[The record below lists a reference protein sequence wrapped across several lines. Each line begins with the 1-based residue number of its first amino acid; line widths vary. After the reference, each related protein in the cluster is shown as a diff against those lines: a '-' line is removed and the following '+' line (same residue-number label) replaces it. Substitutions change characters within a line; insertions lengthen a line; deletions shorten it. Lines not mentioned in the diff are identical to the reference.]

1 MTASTVDDAQVR
13 EFVLSTLA
21 GEMNVPIDRAR
32 ITDDSPIGTSGID
45 LESLSLVELT
55 LRLERAF
62 EVKIPDTDIEAI
74 GAMTLGQ
81 LAADIVRRKAVR

>member
-1 MTASTVDDAQVR
+1 MTSSVHSQDVR

-21 GEMNVPIDRAR
+21 TEMNVPIDRDSL
-32 ITDDSPIGTSGID
+32 TDDSPIGTSGID

-55 LRLERAF
+55 LRLERQF
-62 EVKIPDTDIEAI
+62 EVKIPDSDIEAI

-81 LAADIVRRKAVR
+81 LVDDIVRRRAAA

>member
-1 MTASTVDDAQVR
+1 MTATTLTDADVR
-13 EFVLSTLA
+13 DWVLNTLI
-21 GEMNVPIDRAR
+21 GEMNVPIERDKV
-32 ITDDSPIGTSGID
+32 TEDSPIGTSGID

-55 LRLERAF
+55 LRLEREY

-81 LAADIVRRKAVR
+81 LAADIVRRKAAQ

>member
-1 MTASTVDDAQVR
+1 MTATTLDAAHVR

-21 GEMNVPIDRAR
+21 GEMNVPIDRDAT
-32 ITDDSPIGTSGID
+32 TDDSPIGTGGID

-55 LRLERAF
+55 LRLEREY
-62 EVKIPDTDIEAI
+62 EVKIPDADIEAI

-81 LAADIVRRKAVR
+81 LTADIVRRKADQ

>member
-1 MTASTVDDAQVR
+1 MTATTLQDAEVR

-21 GEMNVPIDRAR
+21 GEMNVPIDRER
-32 ITDDSPIGTSGID
+32 IDDDSPIGTGGID

-55 LRLERAF
+55 LRLER
-62 EVKIPDTDIEAI
+62 EYGVKIPDADIEAI

-81 LAADIVRRKAVR
+81 LAADVVRRKGKQ

>member
-1 MTASTVDDAQVR
+1 MPTTVHSDDVR
-13 EFVLSTLA
+13 EFVLTTLTT
-21 GEMNVPIDRAR
+21 EMNVPLDRAG

-55 LRLERAF
+55 LRLEREF
-62 EVKIPDTDIEAI
+62 GVKIPDSDIEAI

-81 LAADIVRRKAVR
+81 LVSDIVRRKAAA

>member
-1 MTASTVDDAQVR
+1 MTASTTDVR

-21 GEMNVPIDRAR
+21 GEMNVPIDRAKVG
-32 ITDDSPIGTSGID
+32 DDSPIGTGGID

-55 LRLERAF
+55 LRMEREF
-62 EVKIPDTDIEAI
+62 GVKIPDSDIEAL

-81 LAADIVRRKAVR
+81 LAADIVRRKAVQ

>member
-1 MTASTVDDAQVR
+1 MTATALDAADVR
-13 EFVLSTLA
+13 EFVLGTLA
-21 GEMNVPIDRAR
+21 GEMNVPIDRDK

-55 LRLERAF
+55 LRLEREY
-62 EVKIPDTDIEAI
+62 EVKIPDADIEGL

-81 LAADIVRRKAVR
+81 LAADIVRRKANQ

>member
-1 MTASTVDDAQVR
+1 MTASTTDVR

-21 GEMNVPIDRAR
+21 GEMNVPIDRANVG
-32 ITDDSPIGTSGID
+32 DDSPIGTGGID

-55 LRLERAF
+55 RRMEREF
-62 EVKIPDTDIEAI
+62 GVKIPDSDIEAI

-81 LAADIVRRKAVR
+81 LAADIVRRKAAQ

>member
-1 MTASTVDDAQVR
+1 MTASTTDVR

-21 GEMNVPIDRAR
+21 GEMNVPIDRASVG
-32 ITDDSPIGTSGID
+32 DDSPIGTGGID

-55 LRLERAF
+55 LRMEREF
-62 EVKIPDTDIEAI
+62 GVKIPDSDIEAL

-81 LAADIVRRKAVR
+81 LAADIVRRKAAQ